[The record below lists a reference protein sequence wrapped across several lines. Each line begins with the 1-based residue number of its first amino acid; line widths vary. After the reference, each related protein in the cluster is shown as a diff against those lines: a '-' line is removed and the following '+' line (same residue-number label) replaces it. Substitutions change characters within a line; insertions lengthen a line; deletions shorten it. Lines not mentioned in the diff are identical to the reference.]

1 MPASSLVMI
10 ARPWRHA
17 GTGQGCAV
25 LHSAWQQWHCRSIV
39 GLIHAAE
46 PDKFSIK
53 LAQAKVI
60 QQTSSKTG
68 RPGKKSPMTRCLETW
83 DRATQMSKQEWKETC
98 KRTVKEYPDIY
109 NKPF

>member
-1 MPASSLVMI
+1 MTISLLRLVTMLTALSAAAVGI
-10 ARPWRHA
+10 
-17 GTGQGCAV
+17 AV
-25 LHSAWQQWHCRSIV
+25 LFV

-46 PDKFSIK
+46 PDKLSIT

-60 QQTSSKTG
+60 QHTSSKTG